1 MSSIPGGG
9 SAARVPASRLDALLR
24 RFGVASALDF
34 RLTLRQEED
43 TRVLHDGLAGD
54 PRSPGQSLERP
65 LAGGGRLE
73 LEYRGRA
80 GGDPGQADEMATFLL
95 DWAARFLRYDRE
107 LTLFS
112 REMAERYE
120 ELTLLTSISET
131 LGSHIQVHRAA
142 EVILEEL
149 ASVLDVERA
158 ALWLADE
165 ADGELRPFAAR
176 TAPAE
181 GATPADAPEEGATQE
196 GGAEEEPEL
205 TRGVFSRQE
214 PVLANGERPLLSVP
228 VAYTPPE
235 GAARRLGVLN
245 LVRRRGDAPFRAG
258 DLRLMTTVASQI
270 GVAIQ
275 NGRLVEESLR
285 RERVLAEL
293 EIAHD
298 LQLKIL
304 PHPDSFSDLAEVAAR
319 FDPAESIGG
328 DFYSLFRLT
337 ERRLGVMLGD
347 VSSHGISAALIMAL
361 TMSAASIYAR
371 ERDGPGEV
379 LLRIHRQ
386 LLRELESAD
395 MYLTL
400 FYGVLDPAGSLRYAN
415 AGHPF
420 AYRLGSQGAERLE
433 ALDPPLGTVRREHY
447 AERRM
452 EWRCPSD
459 RLLLFTDGL
468 VEGDGAPTE
477 AELLEEAV
485 RGTGKGA
492 ADLVEM
498 LFARGAAGG
507 RDDRTAL
514 AVRL

>member
-1 MSSIPGGG
+1 MSSPSGAEGAG
-9 SAARVPASRLDALLR
+9 RAPAARLDALLE
-24 RFGVASALDF
+24 RFGLASALRF
-34 RLTLRQEED
+34 RLTLREKNA
-43 TRVLHDGLAGD
+43 TRLLHDGLPEDAGQ
-54 PRSPGQSLERP
+54 PVRRLEGP
-65 LAGGGRLE
+65 LAGGGHLE
-73 LEYRGRA
+73 LDYQLRA
-80 GGDPGQADEMATFLL
+80 GADPTRLDDLATFLL

-149 ASVLDVERA
+149 AGVLDVERA

-165 ADGELRPFAAR
+165 TDGELRPFVAR
-176 TAPAE
+176 P
-181 GATPADAPEEGATQE
+181 APEEGGMPGDAAE
-196 GGAEEEPEL
+196 EEDSEEEPEL
-205 TRGVFSRQE
+205 ARGVFSRQE
-214 PVLANGERPLLSVP
+214 PVVANGERPLLSVP
-228 VAYTPPE
+228 VAYAPPE
-235 GAARRLGVLN
+235 GTAARRLGVLN

-270 GVAIQ
+270 GAAIQ

-304 PHPDSFSDLAEVAAR
+304 PHLDSFSDLAEVAAR

-337 ERRLGVMLGD
+337 EGRLGVMLGD
-347 VSSHGISAALIMAL
+347 VSSHGISAALVMAL

-371 ERDGPGEV
+371 ERDAPGEV
-379 LLRIHRQ
+379 LLQIHRH
-386 LLRELESAD
+386 LLRELESAE

-420 AYRLGSQGAERLE
+420 AYRLGREGAERLQ
-433 ALDPPLGTVRREHY
+433 ALDPPLGTARREQY
-447 AERRM
+447 GERRA
-452 EWRCPSD
+452 EWRSRSD
-459 RLLLFTDGL
+459 CLLLFTDGL
-468 VEGDGAPTE
+468 VEGEGAPTE
-477 AELLEEAV
+477 AELLQEAI
-485 RGTGKGA
+485 RTTGKGA
-492 ADLVEM
+492 AELVQV
-498 LFARGAAGG
+498 LFAHGADSG